1 MNYEEKRLKAWQRAG
16 INIESYGQ
24 YVELYNL
31 AGGKCEVCETPLS
44 LGNEPEHATA
54 CLDHNHETG
63 EMRGILCSIH
73 NYDLWKYERYHPDE
87 VRGMARYLVN
97 KIAPVDFYSGGRT
110 SMNDQKDIITLT
122 ERKTSRNG
130 GKKK

>member
-44 LGNEPEHATA
+44 LGNEPEHEYSQPGFEGHLIYWQAVKE
-54 CLDHNHETG
+54 LELIP
-63 EMRGILCSIH
+63 M
-73 NYDLWKYERYHPDE
+73 E
-87 VRGMARYLVN
+87 VEA
-97 KIAPVDFYSGGRT
+97 
-110 SMNDQKDIITLT
+110 
-122 ERKTSRNG
+122 
-130 GKKK
+130 

>member
-54 CLDHNHETG
+54 CLDHDHETG

-73 NYDLWKYERYHPDE
+73 NYDLWKLDQYGIEELEGLAEYIVTVMIPMKRQNGP
-87 VRGMARYLVN
+87 
-97 KIAPVDFYSGGRT
+97 SQGGR
-110 SMNDQKDIITLT
+110 
-122 ERKTSRNG
+122 
-130 GKKK
+130 KK

>member
-1 MNYEEKRLKAWQRAG
+1 MTPYEKKRMYAWQKAG
-16 INIESYGQ
+16 IKIESYGQ

-87 VRGMARYLVN
+87 LRGLAKYLLER
-97 KIAPVDFYSGGRT
+97 IANHSMPSESISGDLRHP
-110 SMNDQKDIITLT
+110 NDHEGIITP
-122 ERKTSRNG
+122 KG